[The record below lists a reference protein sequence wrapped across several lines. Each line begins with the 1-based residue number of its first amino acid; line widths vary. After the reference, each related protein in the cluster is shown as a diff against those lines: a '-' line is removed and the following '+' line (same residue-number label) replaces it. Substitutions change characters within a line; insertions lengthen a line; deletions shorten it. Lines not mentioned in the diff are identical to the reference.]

1 MLPVWLSF
9 GRRRRGLRRHIDE
22 GAATRDRVRRA
33 NHCWYLGHRLLQRAC
48 AGLVSLPIVFLAE
61 RGMVFAF
68 VLVIAARRAF
78 RPWQKPSSALL
89 SAEWRTHRQHVE
101 VGTFESL
108 ASALGL
114 TRRCARSARASA
126 ALQLLGEPVRLL
138 AFANGKPAKTT
149 RRRACRSCAR
159 PAATLRSSPRGAC
172 RARSAIRCSCRASR
186 PGRARRCVSALR
198 ALHNLRPRPVT
209 TVQVQP
215 Q

>member
-126 ALQLLGEPVRLL
+126 ALQLLGEPVRCWRLPMASRRRLL
-138 AFANGKPAKTT
+138 AAERAGRARGRL
-149 RRRACRSCAR
+149 RRCVLHRVGRVERAVRSDAAAALHALGAHAAAFRSCAR
-159 PAATLRSSPRGAC
+159 CTTCGRG
-172 RARSAIRCSCRASR
+172 R
-186 PGRARRCVSALR
+186 
-198 ALHNLRPRPVT
+198 
-209 TVQVQP
+209 
-215 Q
+215 